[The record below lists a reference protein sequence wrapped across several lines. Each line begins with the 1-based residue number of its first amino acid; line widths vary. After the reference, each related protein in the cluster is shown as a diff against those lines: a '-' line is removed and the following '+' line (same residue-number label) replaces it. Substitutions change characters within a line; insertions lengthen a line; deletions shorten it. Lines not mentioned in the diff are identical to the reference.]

1 MESENGTYNQNTQSD
16 NTQQNFFTEIFTN
29 VKSFIEL
36 LPIASIL
43 LSLVVGFI
51 ALRDEILANIKSM
64 WYGIPSYYFV
74 NSNLLKILMVFI
86 FLIAVF
92 ICVYPIIKV
101 EFFKKQSKFMD
112 FIPLIMLCGI
122 VLMLY
127 MDISVLSYDS
137 VGLSG
142 NLITNWNPLYF
153 RVAIIAIGII
163 VPFILVAALPESITY
178 IFPGTLMYTFPR
190 FRYSVVFN
198 LKKIKMLIF
207 ILWACFVLSLLCY
220 YMLFSWWNICIKDI
234 ESNTTYELVTN
245 TENNIYDVV
254 ITNYDNNLVVME
266 GYSIG
271 NTLFIYKNDEYRV
284 IERSGDQNIKFLN
297 FEKVEFIINR
307 IEY

>member
-1 MESENGTYNQNTQSD
+1 MENENSTYNQNTQSD
-16 NTQQNFFTEIFTN
+16 NTQQNFFTKILTN

-51 ALRDEILANIKSM
+51 ALRDEILANIKSI

-74 NSNLLKILMVFI
+74 SSNLLKILMVFI

-163 VPFILVAALPESITY
+163 VTLILVAALPESITY

-220 YMLFSWWNICIKDI
+220 YMIFLCIKNI

-245 TENNIYDVV
+245 TENNTYDVV
-254 ITNYDNNLVVME
+254 ITNYDNNLVVMK
-266 GYSIG
+266 GYSKG
-271 NTLFIYKNDEYRV
+271 NTLFICKNDGYRV

-297 FEKVEFIINR
+297 FEKVEFLLR
-307 IEY
+307 E

>member
-127 MDISVLSYDS
+127 MDISVLPYDS
-137 VGLSG
+137 TGFNR
-142 NLITNWNPLYF
+142 NLITNWNPLYI

-163 VPFILVAALPESITY
+163 VPLILVSTLPESITY

-190 FRYSVVFN
+190 FRYSPVFN

-220 YMLFSWWNICIKDI
+220 YMIFSWWNICIKDI

-254 ITNYDNNLVVME
+254 ITNYDNNLVVMK

-271 NTLFIYKNDEYRV
+271 NTLFICKSDSYRV
-284 IERSGDQNIKFLN
+284 IERSGDQTIKFLN
-297 FEKVEFIINR
+297 FEKVEFLLR
-307 IEY
+307 E

>member
-1 MESENGTYNQNTQSD
+1 MENENGTYNQNTQSD
-16 NTQQNFFTEIFTN
+16 DTQQNFFTKILTN
-29 VKSFIEL
+29 AKSFIEL

-51 ALRDEILANIKSM
+51 ALRDETLANIKSI

-74 NSNLLKILMVFI
+74 SSNLLKILMVLI

-127 MDISVLSYDS
+127 MYISVLSYDS

-142 NLITNWNPLYF
+142 NLITNWKSLYI

-163 VPFILVAALPESITY
+163 VPLILVATLPESITY

-190 FRYSVVFN
+190 FRYSLVFN

-207 ILWACFVLSLLCY
+207 ILWAFTSLLLY
-220 YMLFSWWNICIKDI
+220 DLF
-234 ESNTTYELVTN
+234 V
-245 TENNIYDVV
+245 
-254 ITNYDNNLVVME
+254 
-266 GYSIG
+266 
-271 NTLFIYKNDEYRV
+271 YKKY
-284 IERSGDQNIKFLN
+284 
-297 FEKVEFIINR
+297 
-307 IEY
+307 

>member
-1 MESENGTYNQNTQSD
+1 MENENGTYNQNTQSD
-16 NTQQNFFTEIFTN
+16 DTQQNFFTKILTN
-29 VKSFIEL
+29 AKSFIEL

-51 ALRDEILANIKSM
+51 ALRDEILANIKSI

-74 NSNLLKILMVFI
+74 SSNLLKILMVFI

-127 MDISVLSYDS
+127 MYISVLSYDS

-142 NLITNWNPLYF
+142 NLITNWKSLYI

-163 VPFILVAALPESITY
+163 VPLILVATLPESITY

-190 FRYSVVFN
+190 FRYSLVFN

-220 YMLFSWWNICIKDI
+220 YMIFLCIKNI

-245 TENNIYDVV
+245 TENNTYDVV
-254 ITNYDNNLVVME
+254 ITNYDNNLVVMK
-266 GYSIG
+266 GYSRG
-271 NTLFIYKNDEYRV
+271 NTLFICKSDGYTV
-284 IERSGDQNIKFLN
+284 IERSGDQTIKFLN
-297 FEKVEFIINR
+297 FEKVEFLLR
-307 IEY
+307 E

>member
-16 NTQQNFFTEIFTN
+16 NTQQNFFTEILTN

-51 ALRDEILANIKSM
+51 ALRDEILSNIKSM

-163 VPFILVAALPESITY
+163 VPLILVAALPESITY

-207 ILWACFVLSLLCY
+207 ILLACFVLSLLCY
-220 YMLFSWWNICIKDI
+220 YMIFLCIKNI

-245 TENNIYDVV
+245 TENNTYDVV
-254 ITNYDNNLVVME
+254 ITNYDNNLVVMK
-266 GYSIG
+266 GYSKG
-271 NTLFIYKNDEYRV
+271 NTLFICKSDGYRV
-284 IERSGDQNIKFLN
+284 IERSGDQTIKFLN
-297 FEKVEFIINR
+297 FEKVEFLLR
-307 IEY
+307 E

>member
-1 MESENGTYNQNTQSD
+1 MENENGTYNQNTQSD
-16 NTQQNFFTEIFTN
+16 DTQQNFFTEIFTN

-74 NSNLLKILMVFI
+74 SSNLLKILIVFI

-163 VPFILVAALPESITY
+163 VPLILVAALPESITY
-178 IFPGTLMYTFPR
+178 IFPGTLMYAFPR

-207 ILWACFVLSLLCY
+207 ILWVCFVLSLLCY

-254 ITNYDNNLVVME
+254 ITNYDNNLVVMK

-271 NTLFIYKNDEYRV
+271 NTLFIYKSDGYRV

-297 FEKVEFIINR
+297 FEKVEFLLR
-307 IEY
+307 E

>member
-1 MESENGTYNQNTQSD
+1 MENENGTYNQNTQSD
-16 NTQQNFFTEIFTN
+16 NTQQNFFTKILTN

-51 ALRDEILANIKSM
+51 ALRDEILANIKSIR
-64 WYGIPSYYFV
+64 YGIPSYYFV

-163 VPFILVAALPESITY
+163 VPLILVAALPESITY

-207 ILWACFVLSLLCY
+207 ILWVCFVLSLLCY
-220 YMLFSWWNICIKDI
+220 YMIFLCIKNI

-245 TENNIYDVV
+245 TENNKYDVV
-254 ITNYDNNLVVME
+254 ITNYDNNLVVMK
-266 GYSIG
+266 GYSKG
-271 NTLFIYKNDEYRV
+271 NTLFICKSDGYRV
-284 IERSGDQNIKFLN
+284 IERSGDQTIKFLN
-297 FEKVEFIINR
+297 FEKVEFLLR
-307 IEY
+307 E

>member
-1 MESENGTYNQNTQSD
+1 MENENGTYNQNTQSD
-16 NTQQNFFTEIFTN
+16 DTQQNFFTKILTN

-51 ALRDEILANIKSM
+51 ALRDEILANIKSI

-74 NSNLLKILMVFI
+74 SSNLLKILMVFI

-112 FIPLIMLCGI
+112 FIPLIMLFGI

-127 MDISVLSYDS
+127 MDISVLPYDS
-137 VGLSG
+137 TGFSR
-142 NLITNWNPLYF
+142 NLITNCNPLYI

-163 VPFILVAALPESITY
+163 VPLVLVAALPESITY

-207 ILWACFVLSLLCY
+207 ILWTCFVLSLLCY
-220 YMLFSWWNICIKDI
+220 YMIFLCIKNI

-245 TENNIYDVV
+245 TENNTYDVV
-254 ITNYDNNLVVME
+254 ITNYDNNLVVMK
-266 GYSIG
+266 GYSRG
-271 NTLFIYKNDEYRV
+271 NTLFICKSDGYRV
-284 IERSGDQNIKFLN
+284 IERSSDQTIKFLN
-297 FEKVEFIINR
+297 FEKVEFLLR
-307 IEY
+307 E

>member
-51 ALRDEILANIKSM
+51 ALRDEVLANIKSI

-74 NSNLLKILMVFI
+74 SSNLLKILMVFI

-127 MDISVLSYDS
+127 MDISVLPYDS
-137 VGLSG
+137 TGFNR
-142 NLITNWNPLYF
+142 NLITNWNPLYI

-163 VPFILVAALPESITY
+163 VPLILVATLPESITY

-220 YMLFSWWNICIKDI
+220 YMIFLCIKNI

-245 TENNIYDVV
+245 TENNTYNVV
-254 ITNYDNNLVVME
+254 ITNYDNNLVVMK

-271 NTLFIYKNDEYRV
+271 NTLFICKSDGYRV
-284 IERSGDQNIKFLN
+284 IERSGDQTIKFLN
-297 FEKVEFIINR
+297 FEKVEFLLR
-307 IEY
+307 E

>member
-163 VPFILVAALPESITY
+163 VPLILVAALPESITY

-220 YMLFSWWNICIKDI
+220 YMIFLCIK
-234 ESNTTYELVTN
+234 
-245 TENNIYDVV
+245 NN
-254 ITNYDNNLVVME
+254 
-266 GYSIG
+266 
-271 NTLFIYKNDEYRV
+271 K
-284 IERSGDQNIKFLN
+284 
-297 FEKVEFIINR
+297 
-307 IEY
+307 

>member
-16 NTQQNFFTEIFTN
+16 NTQQNFFTKILTN

-112 FIPLIMLCGI
+112 FIPLIMLFGI

-127 MDISVLSYDS
+127 MDISVLPYDS
-137 VGLSG
+137 TGFSR
-142 NLITNWNPLYF
+142 NLITNWNPLYI

-163 VPFILVAALPESITY
+163 VPLILVAALPESITY

-220 YMLFSWWNICIKDI
+220 YMIFLCIKNI

-245 TENNIYDVV
+245 TENNTYDVV
-254 ITNYDNNLVVME
+254 ITNYDNNLVVMK

-271 NTLFIYKNDEYRV
+271 NTLFIYKNDGYRV
-284 IERSGDQNIKFLN
+284 IERSGDQTIKFLN
-297 FEKVEFIINR
+297 FEKVEFLLR
-307 IEY
+307 E

>member
-1 MESENGTYNQNTQSD
+1 
-16 NTQQNFFTEIFTN
+16 
-29 VKSFIEL
+29 
-36 LPIASIL
+36 
-43 LSLVVGFI
+43 
-51 ALRDEILANIKSM
+51 
-64 WYGIPSYYFV
+64 
-74 NSNLLKILMVFI
+74 
-86 FLIAVF
+86 
-92 ICVYPIIKV
+92 
-101 EFFKKQSKFMD
+101 MD

-137 VGLSG
+137 VGFDSVGLSG

-163 VPFILVAALPESITY
+163 VTLILVAALPESITY

-220 YMLFSWWNICIKDI
+220 YMIFLCIKNI

-245 TENNIYDVV
+245 TENNTYDVV
-254 ITNYDNNLVVME
+254 ITNYDNNLVVMK
-266 GYSIG
+266 GYSKG
-271 NTLFIYKNDEYRV
+271 NTLFICKNDGYRV

-297 FEKVEFIINR
+297 FEKVEFLLR
-307 IEY
+307 E

>member
-1 MESENGTYNQNTQSD
+1 MENENGTYNQNTQSD
-16 NTQQNFFTEIFTN
+16 NTQQNFFTKILTN

-51 ALRDEILANIKSM
+51 ALRDEILANIKSIR
-64 WYGIPSYYFV
+64 YGIPSYYFV

-163 VPFILVAALPESITY
+163 VPLILVAALPESITY
-178 IFPGTLMYTFPR
+178 IFPETLMYTFPR

-207 ILWACFVLSLLCY
+207 ILWVCFVLSLLCY
-220 YMLFSWWNICIKDI
+220 YMIFLCIKNI

-245 TENNIYDVV
+245 TENNTYDVV
-254 ITNYDNNLVVME
+254 ITNYDNNLVVMK
-266 GYSIG
+266 GYSKG
-271 NTLFIYKNDEYRV
+271 NTLFICKSDGYRV
-284 IERSGDQNIKFLN
+284 IERSGDQTIKFLN
-297 FEKVEFIINR
+297 FEKVEFLLR
-307 IEY
+307 E

>member
-1 MESENGTYNQNTQSD
+1 M
-16 NTQQNFFTEIFTN
+16 TN
-29 VKSFIEL
+29 AKSFIEL

-51 ALRDEILANIKSM
+51 ALRDEILANIKSI

-74 NSNLLKILMVFI
+74 SSNLLKILMVFI

-127 MDISVLSYDS
+127 MYISVLSYDS

-142 NLITNWNPLYF
+142 NLITNWKSLYI

-163 VPFILVAALPESITY
+163 VPLILVATLPESITY

-190 FRYSVVFN
+190 FRYSLVFN

-220 YMLFSWWNICIKDI
+220 YMIFLCIKNI

-245 TENNIYDVV
+245 TENNTYDVV
-254 ITNYDNNLVVME
+254 ITNYDNNLVVMK
-266 GYSIG
+266 GYSRG
-271 NTLFIYKNDEYRV
+271 NTLFICKSDGYRV
-284 IERSGDQNIKFLN
+284 IERSGDQTIKFLN
-297 FEKVEFIINR
+297 FEKVEFLLR
-307 IEY
+307 E

>member
-1 MESENGTYNQNTQSD
+1 MENENGTYNQNTQSD
-16 NTQQNFFTEIFTN
+16 DTQQNFFTKILTN
-29 VKSFIEL
+29 AKSFIEL

-51 ALRDEILANIKSM
+51 ALRDEILANIKSI

-74 NSNLLKILMVFI
+74 SSNLLKILMVFI

-127 MDISVLSYDS
+127 MYISVLSYDS

-142 NLITNWNPLYF
+142 NLITNWKSLYII
-153 RVAIIAIGII
+153 VAIIAIGII
-163 VPFILVAALPESITY
+163 VPLILVATLPESITY

-190 FRYSVVFN
+190 FRYSLVFN

-220 YMLFSWWNICIKDI
+220 YMIFLCIKNI

-245 TENNIYDVV
+245 TENNTYDVV
-254 ITNYDNNLVVME
+254 ITNYDNNLVVMK
-266 GYSIG
+266 GYSRG
-271 NTLFIYKNDEYRV
+271 NTLFICKSDGYRV
-284 IERSGDQNIKFLN
+284 IERSGDQTIKFLN
-297 FEKVEFIINR
+297 FEKVEFLLR
-307 IEY
+307 E

>member
-1 MESENGTYNQNTQSD
+1 MENENGTYNQNTQSD
-16 NTQQNFFTEIFTN
+16 DTQQNFFTKILTN
-29 VKSFIEL
+29 AKSFIEL

-51 ALRDEILANIKSM
+51 ALRDEILANIKSI

-74 NSNLLKILMVFI
+74 SSNLLKILMVFI

-127 MDISVLSYDS
+127 MYISVLSYDS

-142 NLITNWNPLYF
+142 NLITNWKSLYF

-163 VPFILVAALPESITY
+163 VPLILVATLPESITY

-190 FRYSVVFN
+190 FRYSLVFN

-220 YMLFSWWNICIKDI
+220 YMIFLCIKNI

-245 TENNIYDVV
+245 TENNTYDVV
-254 ITNYDNNLVVME
+254 ITNYDNNLVVMK
-266 GYSIG
+266 GYSRG
-271 NTLFIYKNDEYRV
+271 NTLFICKSDGYRV
-284 IERSGDQNIKFLN
+284 IERSGDQTIKFLN
-297 FEKVEFIINR
+297 FEKVEFLLR
-307 IEY
+307 E

>member
-1 MESENGTYNQNTQSD
+1 MENENGTYNQNTQSD
-16 NTQQNFFTEIFTN
+16 DTQQNFFTKILTN
-29 VKSFIEL
+29 AKSFIEL

-51 ALRDEILANIKSM
+51 ALRDEILANIKSI

-74 NSNLLKILMVFI
+74 SSNLLKILMVFI

-127 MDISVLSYDS
+127 MYISVLSYDS

-142 NLITNWNPLYF
+142 NLITNWKSLYI

-163 VPFILVAALPESITY
+163 VPLILVATLPESITY

-190 FRYSVVFN
+190 FRYSLVFN

-220 YMLFSWWNICIKDI
+220 YMIFLCIKNI

-245 TENNIYDVV
+245 TENNTYDVV
-254 ITNYDNNLVVME
+254 ITNYDNNLVVMK
-266 GYSIG
+266 GYSRG
-271 NTLFIYKNDEYRV
+271 NTLFICKSDGYRV
-284 IERSGDQNIKFLN
+284 IERSGDQTIKFLN
-297 FEKVEFIINR
+297 FEKVEFLLR
-307 IEY
+307 E

>member
-1 MESENGTYNQNTQSD
+1 MENENSTYNQNTQSD
-16 NTQQNFFTEIFTN
+16 NTQQNFFTKILTN

-112 FIPLIMLCGI
+112 FIPLIMLFGI

-127 MDISVLSYDS
+127 MDISVLPYDS
-137 VGLSG
+137 TGFSR
-142 NLITNWNPLYF
+142 NLITNWNPLYI

-163 VPFILVAALPESITY
+163 VPLILVAALPESITY

-220 YMLFSWWNICIKDI
+220 YMIFLCIKNI

-245 TENNIYDVV
+245 TENNTYDVV
-254 ITNYDNNLVVME
+254 ITNYDNNLVVMK

-271 NTLFIYKNDEYRV
+271 NTLFIYKNDGYRV

>member
-127 MDISVLSYDS
+127 MDISVLPYDS
-137 VGLSG
+137 TGFSR

-163 VPFILVAALPESITY
+163 VPLILVAALPESITY

-254 ITNYDNNLVVME
+254 ITNYDNNLVVMK

-271 NTLFIYKNDEYRV
+271 NTLFIYKNDGYRV

-297 FEKVEFIINR
+297 FEKVEFLL
-307 IEY
+307 IE

>member
-74 NSNLLKILMVFI
+74 SSNLLKILIVFI

-163 VPFILVAALPESITY
+163 VTLILVAALPESITY
-178 IFPGTLMYTFPR
+178 IFPGTLMYAFPR

-207 ILWACFVLSLLCY
+207 ILWVCFVLSLLCY

-254 ITNYDNNLVVME
+254 ITNYDNNLVVMK

-271 NTLFIYKNDEYRV
+271 NTLFIYKSDGYRV

-297 FEKVEFIINR
+297 FEKVEFLLR
-307 IEY
+307 E

>member
-51 ALRDEILANIKSM
+51 ALRDEILANIKSI

-74 NSNLLKILMVFI
+74 SSNLLKILMVFI

-127 MDISVLSYDS
+127 MYISVLSYDS

-142 NLITNWNPLYF
+142 NLITNWKSLYI

-163 VPFILVAALPESITY
+163 VPLILVATLPESITY

-220 YMLFSWWNICIKDI
+220 YMIFLCIKNI

-245 TENNIYDVV
+245 TENNTYDVV
-254 ITNYDNNLVVME
+254 ITNYDNNLVVMK
-266 GYSIG
+266 GYSKG
-271 NTLFIYKNDEYRV
+271 NTLFICKNDGYRV
-284 IERSGDQNIKFLN
+284 IERSGDQTIKFLN
-297 FEKVEFIINR
+297 FEKVEFLLR
-307 IEY
+307 E

>member
-1 MESENGTYNQNTQSD
+1 MENENSTYNQNTQSD
-16 NTQQNFFTEIFTN
+16 NTQQNFFTKILTN

-51 ALRDEILANIKSM
+51 ALRDEILANIKSI

-86 FLIAVF
+86 FLIAVC

-101 EFFKKQSKFMD
+101 EFFKKQSKFID

-142 NLITNWNPLYF
+142 NLITNWKSLYI

-163 VPFILVAALPESITY
+163 VPLILVATLPESITY

-190 FRYSVVFN
+190 FRYSLVFN

-220 YMLFSWWNICIKDI
+220 YMIFLCIKNI

-245 TENNIYDVV
+245 TENNTYDVV
-254 ITNYDNNLVVME
+254 ITNYDNNLVVMK
-266 GYSIG
+266 GYSRG
-271 NTLFIYKNDEYRV
+271 NTLFICKSDGYRV
-284 IERSGDQNIKFLN
+284 IERSGDQTIKFLN
-297 FEKVEFIINR
+297 FEKVEFLLR
-307 IEY
+307 E

>member
-1 MESENGTYNQNTQSD
+1 MENENSTYNQNTQSD
-16 NTQQNFFTEIFTN
+16 NTQQNFFTKILTN

-51 ALRDEILANIKSM
+51 ALRDEVLANLKSI

-74 NSNLLKILMVFI
+74 SSNLLKILIVFI

-101 EFFKKQSKFMD
+101 GFFKKQSKFMD

-153 RVAIIAIGII
+153 RVAIISIGII
-163 VPFILVAALPESITY
+163 VPLILVSALPESITY

-207 ILWACFVLSLLCY
+207 ILWVCFVLSLLCY

-254 ITNYDNNLVVME
+254 ITNYDNNLVVMK

-271 NTLFIYKNDEYRV
+271 NTLFIYKSDGYRV

-297 FEKVEFIINR
+297 FEKVEFN
-307 IEY
+307 

>member
-1 MESENGTYNQNTQSD
+1 L
-16 NTQQNFFTEIFTN
+16 TN
-29 VKSFIEL
+29 AKSFIEL

-51 ALRDEILANIKSM
+51 ALRDEILANIKSI

-74 NSNLLKILMVFI
+74 SSNLLKILMVFI

-127 MDISVLSYDS
+127 MYISVLSYDS

-142 NLITNWNPLYF
+142 NLITNWKSLYI

-163 VPFILVAALPESITY
+163 VPLILVATLPESITY

-190 FRYSVVFN
+190 FRYSLVFN

-220 YMLFSWWNICIKDI
+220 YMIFLCIKNI

-245 TENNIYDVV
+245 TENNTYDVV
-254 ITNYDNNLVVME
+254 ITNYDNNLVVMK
-266 GYSIG
+266 GYSRG
-271 NTLFIYKNDEYRV
+271 NTLFICKSDGYRV
-284 IERSGDQNIKFLN
+284 IERSGDQTIKFLN
-297 FEKVEFIINR
+297 FEKVEFLLR
-307 IEY
+307 E

>member
-1 MESENGTYNQNTQSD
+1 MENENSTYNQNTQSD
-16 NTQQNFFTEIFTN
+16 DTQQNFFTEILTN
-29 VKSFIEL
+29 IKSFIEL

-51 ALRDEILANIKSM
+51 ALRDEILANIKSI

-74 NSNLLKILMVFI
+74 SSNLLKILMVFI

-127 MDISVLSYDS
+127 MDISVLPYDS
-137 VGLSG
+137 TGFNR
-142 NLITNWNPLYF
+142 NLITNWNPLYI

-163 VPFILVAALPESITY
+163 VPLILVATLPESITY

-190 FRYSVVFN
+190 FRYSPVFH

-220 YMLFSWWNICIKDI
+220 YMIFLCIKNI

-245 TENNIYDVV
+245 TENNTYNVV
-254 ITNYDNNLVVME
+254 ITNYDNNLVVMK

-271 NTLFIYKNDEYRV
+271 NTLFICKSDGYRV
-284 IERSGDQNIKFLN
+284 IERSGDQTIKFLN
-297 FEKVEFIINR
+297 FEKVEFLLR
-307 IEY
+307 E